1 MSVTSGPRV
10 VAASAPQ
17 RTGGAGGRLPTT
29 STTVADTLRRTAGTT
44 PGRLGLAMVGLVVLS
59 LLTGVIGLLSIQGKA
74 STLDDLTTHR
84 EPFSAAAQQMYRSL
98 SDADATAASAFLSSA
113 VEPPTLRVRYQTD
126 IAQAGAALAVA
137 ATDIAGVSE
146 ATRPLSQLSTGIPVY
161 TGLVERASANNA
173 QGYPVGSAYL
183 READHLMQSTL
194 LPAAQALYAVDTRRL
209 VSAQDD
215 ATSFPWAAAVLVVV
229 LLVALVAAQRYVRR
243 RTNRVINLGLLVATV
258 AVVVAL
264 VWSATGLILETV
276 HVDQGRS
283 AGSAPAGVLAQ
294 ARTNALQ
301 ARTDEMLT
309 LVARGGQDYT
319 TPFNALASDVGG
331 KDGSGGLL
339 GQVRASSSDAIMTGQ
354 VNQAITAATSWFN
367 LHNQATLANQS
378 SKFQLAVNITLG
390 SGGAGTADE
399 AAAFDKVDNALAKA
413 IGQARSVFADQTGT
427 ASGWLTALPIGVLVL
442 LVLAA
447 AGVAVG
453 LWQRLREYR

>member
-1 MSVTSGPRV
+1 
-10 VAASAPQ
+10 
-17 RTGGAGGRLPTT
+17 LPTT
-29 STTVADTLRRTAGTT
+29 TATVADTLRRTAGTT

-59 LLTGVIGLLSIQGKA
+59 LLTGVIGLISIQGKA

-113 VEPPTLRVRYQTD
+113 VEPAPLRERYQAD

-161 TGLVERASANNA
+161 TGLVERASANNE

-194 LPAAQALYAVDTRRL
+194 LPAAQALYAVDTQRL

-229 LLVALVAAQRYVRR
+229 LLVALVVTQRYVRR
-243 RTNRVINLGLLVATV
+243 RTNRVINVGLLVATV

-264 VWSATGLILETV
+264 VWSAAGLILETV
-276 HVDQGRS
+276 HVDHGRTS
-283 AGSAPAGVLAQ
+283 GSAPADVLAQ

-319 TPFNALASDVGG
+319 KPFTALAAAVGG

-339 GQVRASSSDAIMTGQ
+339 GQVRAGSTDATMTGQ
-354 VNQAITAATSWFN
+354 VNQAITAAASWFG
-367 LHNQATLANQS
+367 LHNQATRANQS
-378 SKFQLAVNITLG
+378 GDFGSAVSITLG
-390 SGGAGTADE
+390 SGGAGKPDE
-399 AAAFDKVDNALAKA
+399 AAAFDKVDTALEKA

-427 ASGWLTALPIGVLVL
+427 ADGWLTALPIGVLVL

-447 AGVAVG
+447 AGVAGG

>member
-17 RTGGAGGRLPTT
+17 RTGGAGDRLPTT

-113 VEPPTLRVRYQTD
+113 VEPPALRVRYQTD

-367 LHNQATLANQS
+367 LHNQATLANRS